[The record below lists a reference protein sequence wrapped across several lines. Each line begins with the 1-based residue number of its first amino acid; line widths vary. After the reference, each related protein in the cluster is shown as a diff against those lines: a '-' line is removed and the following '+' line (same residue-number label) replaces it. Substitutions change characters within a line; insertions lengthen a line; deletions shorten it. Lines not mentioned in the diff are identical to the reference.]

1 MTDSGLCAISLV
13 SFLTHKSMQ
22 RAFEVVSVI
31 TPLHLHSARKK
42 KKACGPF
49 KPFDSS
55 TFQKSSISI
64 PNKSMRTKRN
74 IHDFDKF
81 KTSSIVSAVG
91 IGLGL
96 GRVLQK
102 VNMRIRLGK
111 T

>member
-1 MTDSGLCAISLV
+1 
-13 SFLTHKSMQ
+13 MQ
-22 RAFEVVSVI
+22 RAFEVVSVK

-64 PNKSMRTKRN
+64 PNESMRTIRN

-81 KTSSIVSAVG
+81 KTSSIVSAIG

-96 GRVLQK
+96 GEGAAK
-102 VNMRIRLGK
+102 GK
-111 T
+111 HADSFGQNLNTVP

>member
-42 KKACGPF
+42 KACGPF
-49 KPFDSS
+49 KPFDCS

-64 PNKSMRTKRN
+64 PTKSMKTIRN
-74 IHDFDKF
+74 IHDFDEI
-81 KTSSIVSAVG
+81 KTSSLVSGVG

-102 VNMRIRLGK
+102 VSMP
-111 T
+111 